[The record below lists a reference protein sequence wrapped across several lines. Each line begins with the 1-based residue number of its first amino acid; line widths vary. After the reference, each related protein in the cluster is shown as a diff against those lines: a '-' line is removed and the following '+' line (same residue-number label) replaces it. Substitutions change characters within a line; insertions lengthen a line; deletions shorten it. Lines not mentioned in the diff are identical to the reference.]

1 MTTIVFSQVQ
11 NNLFA
16 AVNSR
21 LFYIHKDTNNEIK
34 NVQSH
39 QEKKLV
45 KTQLIETV
53 GN

>member
-34 NVQSH
+34 NAQSH
-39 QEKKLV
+39 QEKK
-45 KTQLIETV
+45 TRQNTV
-53 GN
+53 DRNSR